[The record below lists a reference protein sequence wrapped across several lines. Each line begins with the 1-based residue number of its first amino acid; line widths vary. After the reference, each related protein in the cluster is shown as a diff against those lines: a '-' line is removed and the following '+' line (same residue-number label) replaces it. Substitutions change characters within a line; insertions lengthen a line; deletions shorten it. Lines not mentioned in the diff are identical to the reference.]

1 MHRLHQ
7 TRRKG
12 EQANLRSC
20 TSRFIEW
27 TVEIGFS
34 EYTASIRSQALK
46 RFTEWC
52 WHLGISRPSQLT
64 PQLIEDYQLH
74 LGRYKT
80 ARGQLLMPTTQ
91 ATRLNPVKAFCKW
104 LARQR
109 LVARDP
115 AATLTLPRLP
125 RRLPSYVPTEAEVQ
139 RVLAVPDI
147 TTPEGVRDRAML
159 EVLYSCA
166 IRRLELTALKIA
178 DFQPDRGV
186 IWIRDGKGG
195 KDRVVPI
202 GFGASR
208 WLKHYI
214 DGCRKQLAKQS
225 SGDTLFL
232 TDSGEP
238 FVKNRLGD
246 LVKRNLRK
254 AGIQARGSCHLFRH
268 ACATHMLEN
277 GADVRF
283 IQEMLGHS
291 DLSTTQVY
299 TRVSIVKLKEV
310 HARCHPDGAQRSTV
324 TDSADNLIDDQSAG
338 ITRK

>member
-1 MHRLHQ
+1 MHRLQH

-12 EQANLRSC
+12 ERSNIRSC
-20 TSRFIEW
+20 ANRFIEW

-46 RFTEWC
+46 RFAEWC
-52 WHLGISRPSQLT
+52 RRLGISHPAQLT
-64 PQLIEDYQLH
+64 PRVIEEYQLH
-74 LGRYKT
+74 LGRYRT
-80 ARGQLLMPTTQ
+80 ARGQLLMATTQ

-104 LARQR
+104 LVRQR
-109 LVARDP
+109 LVSGDP

-139 RVLAVPDI
+139 RVLAVPDVA
-147 TTPEGVRDRAML
+147 TTAGVRDRAML

-166 IRRLELTALKIA
+166 IRRLELSALKLG

-195 KDRVVPI
+195 KDRIVPI

-208 WLKHYI
+208 WLNHYI
-214 DGCRKQLAKQS
+214 NGGRNRLANQS

-246 LVKRNLRK
+246 LVKRYLRK
-254 AGIQARGSCHLFRH
+254 AGIRGRGSCHLFRH

-310 HARCHPDGAQRSTV
+310 HARCHPDGAQRFTA
-324 TDSADNLIDDQSAG
+324 TNSADNLVDPQSTG
-338 ITRK
+338 INRK